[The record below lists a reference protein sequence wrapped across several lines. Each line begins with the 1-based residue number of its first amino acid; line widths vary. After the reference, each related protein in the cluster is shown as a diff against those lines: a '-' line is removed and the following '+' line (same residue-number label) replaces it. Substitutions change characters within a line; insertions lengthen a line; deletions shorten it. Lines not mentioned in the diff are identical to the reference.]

1 MTLNLEGLTKIYK
14 DKAALDGITSFA
26 SRIYGTFCSIGAG
39 ESTAKGNPT
48 HAKEHEGKVALDDIT
63 FSFTPGIYGLL
74 GPNGAGKSTM
84 MNLITDNLTP
94 TKGRVLLDGRSIDEL
109 GSEYRKLL
117 GYMPQQQN
125 SYPEL
130 TLRRFMYFM
139 ASLKGLE
146 KSEAEENIS
155 HYVRMVRLEDVLGK
169 KLGTF
174 SGGMKQRALIAQA
187 LLGNTSILI
196 LDEPTAGLDPKER
209 IRIRNLISEVARDK
223 IVIIATHVVTDVEF
237 IAKEIIMLNS
247 GRIIRSGSPSDL
259 LKELEGKVWNIFIS
273 DEDLDEVNAKYKVS
287 NITRDTEGV
296 VARII
301 ADSYDGRWRK
311 EEVRPNLE
319 DLYLYLN
326 GD

>member
-1 MTLNLEGLTKIYK
+1 MILKLEELTKLYK
-14 DKAALDGITSFA
+14 D
-26 SRIYGTFCSIGAG
+26 
-39 ESTAKGNPT
+39 
-48 HAKEHEGKVALDDIT
+48 KVALDGVS
-63 FSFTPGIYGLL
+63 FSFSPGIYGLL

-94 TKGRVLLDGRSIDEL
+94 TKGCVLLNERSIDEL

-125 SYPEL
+125 IYPEL
-130 TLRRFMYFM
+130 SLRRFLYFM
-139 ASLKGLE
+139 ASLKGLKKE
-146 KSEAEENIS
+146 EAEKDIN

-169 KLGTF
+169 RLGTF

-187 LLGNTSILI
+187 LIGDPGILI

-223 IVIIATHVVTDVEF
+223 IVIIATHVVTDIEF
-237 IAKEIIMLNS
+237 IAKEIIMLNN
-247 GRIIRSGSPSDL
+247 GMIIRSGSPSEL
-259 LKELEGKVWNIFIS
+259 LDELDGKVWNVFLS
-273 DEDLDEVNAKYKVS
+273 DEEIDEVNAKYKVS
-287 NITRDTEGV
+287 NISRDAEGII
-296 VARII
+296 ARII
-301 ADSYDGRWRK
+301 TESYEGRWKK
-311 EEVRPNLE
+311 EAVRPNLE

>member
-1 MTLNLEGLTKIYK
+1 MILKLEELTKLYK
-14 DKAALDGITSFA
+14 D
-26 SRIYGTFCSIGAG
+26 
-39 ESTAKGNPT
+39 
-48 HAKEHEGKVALDDIT
+48 KVALDGVS
-63 FSFTPGIYGLL
+63 FSFSPGIYGLL

-94 TKGRVLLDGRSIDEL
+94 TKGCVLLNERSIDEL

-125 SYPEL
+125 IYPEL
-130 TLRRFMYFM
+130 SLRRFLYFM
-139 ASLKGLE
+139 ASLKGLKKE
-146 KSEAEENIS
+146 EAEKDIN

-187 LLGNTSILI
+187 LIGDPGILI

-223 IVIIATHVVTDVEF
+223 IVIIATHVVTDIEF
-237 IAKEIIMLNS
+237 IAKEIIMLNN
-247 GRIIRSGSPSDL
+247 GMIIRSGSPSEL
-259 LKELEGKVWNIFIS
+259 LDELDGKVWNVFLS
-273 DEDLDEVNAKYKVS
+273 DEEIDEVNAKYKVS
-287 NITRDTEGV
+287 NISRDAEGII
-296 VARII
+296 ARII
-301 ADSYDGRWRK
+301 TESYEGKWKK
-311 EEVRPNLE
+311 EAVRPNLE

>member
-1 MTLNLEGLTKIYK
+1 MILKLEGLTKNYK
-14 DKAALDGITSFA
+14 
-26 SRIYGTFCSIGAG
+26 
-39 ESTAKGNPT
+39 
-48 HAKEHEGKVALDDIT
+48 GKVALDGIT

-94 TKGRVLLDGRSIDEL
+94 TKGRVLLDEKSIDEM

-125 SYPEL
+125 IYPEL
-130 TLRRFMYFM
+130 SLRRFLYFM
-139 ASLKGLE
+139 ASLKGLK
-146 KSEAEENIS
+146 KSEAEKDIS
-155 HYVRMVRLEDVLGK
+155 HYVRMVKLEDVLGK

-187 LLGNTSILI
+187 LIGNPGILI

-223 IVIIATHVVTDVEF
+223 IVIIATHVVTDIEF

-247 GRIIRSGSPSDL
+247 GNIIRSGSPSDL
-259 LKELEGKVWNIFIS
+259 LKELEGKVWNIFIT
-273 DEDLDEVNAKYKVS
+273 DEELYEVNDKYKVS
-287 NITRDTEGV
+287 NISRDMEGV
-296 VARII
+296 IARII
-301 ADSYDGRWRK
+301 AGSYDDRWKK
-311 EEVRPNLE
+311 EAVRPNLE
-319 DLYLYLN
+319 DLYLYHN

>member
-1 MTLNLEGLTKIYK
+1 MTLKLEGLSKNYK
-14 DKAALDGITSFA
+14 D
-26 SRIYGTFCSIGAG
+26 
-39 ESTAKGNPT
+39 
-48 HAKEHEGKVALDDIT
+48 KVALDSIT

-94 TKGRVLLDGRSIDEL
+94 TKGRVLLDERSIDEL
-109 GSEYRKLL
+109 GSEYRKYL

-125 SYPEL
+125 IYPEL
-130 TLRRFMYFM
+130 SLRRFLYFM
-139 ASLKGLE
+139 ASLKGLK
-146 KSEAEENIS
+146 KSEAKKEIN
-155 HYVRMVRLEDVLGK
+155 HYVRMVKLEDVLGK
-169 KLGTF
+169 KLGFF

-187 LLGNTSILI
+187 LIGNPGILI

-223 IVIIATHVVTDVEF
+223 IVIIATHVVTDIEF

-247 GRIIRSGSPSDL
+247 GNIIRSGSPSEL
-259 LKELEGKVWNIFIS
+259 LRELDGKVWNIFIT
-273 DEDLDEVNAKYKVS
+273 DEELYEVNDKYKVS
-287 NITRDTEGV
+287 NISRNMEGV
-296 VARII
+296 IARII
-301 ADSYDGRWRK
+301 ADSYEGRWKK
-311 EEVRPNLE
+311 EAVRPNLE

>member
-1 MTLNLEGLTKIYK
+1 MILKLEELTKLYK
-14 DKAALDGITSFA
+14 D
-26 SRIYGTFCSIGAG
+26 
-39 ESTAKGNPT
+39 
-48 HAKEHEGKVALDDIT
+48 KVALDGVS
-63 FSFTPGIYGLL
+63 FSFSPGIYGLL

-94 TKGRVLLDGRSIDEL
+94 TKGCVLLNERSIDEL

-125 SYPEL
+125 IYPEL
-130 TLRRFMYFM
+130 SLRRFLYFM
-139 ASLKGLE
+139 ASLKGLKKE
-146 KSEAEENIS
+146 EAEKDIN
-155 HYVRMVRLEDVLGK
+155 HDVRMVRLEDVLGK

-187 LLGNTSILI
+187 LIGDPGILI

-223 IVIIATHVVTDVEF
+223 IVIIATHVVTDIEF
-237 IAKEIIMLNS
+237 IAKEIIMLNN
-247 GRIIRSGSPSDL
+247 GMIIRSGSPSEL
-259 LKELEGKVWNIFIS
+259 LDELDGKVWNVFLS
-273 DEDLDEVNAKYKVS
+273 DEEIDEVNAKYKVS
-287 NITRDTEGV
+287 NISRDAEGII
-296 VARII
+296 ARII
-301 ADSYDGRWRK
+301 TESYEGRWKK
-311 EEVRPNLE
+311 EAVRPNLE

>member
-1 MTLNLEGLTKIYK
+1 MILKLEGLTKDYK
-14 DKAALDGITSFA
+14 D
-26 SRIYGTFCSIGAG
+26 
-39 ESTAKGNPT
+39 
-48 HAKEHEGKVALDDIT
+48 KVALDGIT

-84 MNLITDNLTP
+84 MNLITDNLNP
-94 TKGRVLLDGRSIDEL
+94 TKGRVLLDEKSIDEL

-125 SYPEL
+125 IYPEL
-130 TLRRFMYFM
+130 SLRRFLYFM
-139 ASLKGLE
+139 ASLKGLK
-146 KSEAEENIS
+146 KSEAQKDIN
-155 HYVRMVRLEDVLGK
+155 HYVRMVKLEDVLGK

-187 LLGNTSILI
+187 LIGNPGILI

-223 IVIIATHVVTDVEF
+223 IVIIATHVVTDIEF

-247 GRIIRSGSPSDL
+247 GNIIRSGSPSEL
-259 LKELEGKVWNIFIS
+259 LSELDGKVWNIFLS
-273 DEDLDEVNAKYKVS
+273 DEEIDEINVKYKVS
-287 NITRDTEGV
+287 NISRDAEGV
-296 VARII
+296 IARII
-301 ADSYDGRWRK
+301 ADSYDGRWKK
-311 EEVRPNLE
+311 EVVRPNLE

>member
-1 MTLNLEGLTKIYK
+1 MTLKLEGITKKYK
-14 DKAALDGITSFA
+14 DKTALG
-26 SRIYGTFCSIGAG
+26 G
-39 ESTAKGNPT
+39 
-48 HAKEHEGKVALDDIT
+48 IT

-94 TKGRVLLDGRSIDEL
+94 TKGRVLLDEKSIDEL

-125 SYPEL
+125 IYPEL
-130 TLRRFMYFM
+130 SLRRFLYFM
-139 ASLKGLE
+139 ASLKGLK
-146 KSEAEENIS
+146 KSEAEKDIN
-155 HYVRMVRLEDVLGK
+155 HYVRMVKLEDVLGK

-174 SGGMKQRALIAQA
+174 SGGMKQRALIAQV
-187 LLGNTSILI
+187 LIGNPGILI

-223 IVIIATHVVTDVEF
+223 IVIIATHVVTDIEF
-237 IAKEIIMLNS
+237 IAKEIIMLNN
-247 GRIIRSGSPSDL
+247 GNIIRSGSPFEL
-259 LKELEGKVWNIFIS
+259 LSELDGKVWNIFLS
-273 DEDLDEVNAKYKVS
+273 DEEIDEISVKYKVS
-287 NITRDTEGV
+287 NISRDTEGV
-296 VARII
+296 IARII
-301 ADSYDGRWRK
+301 ADSYEDRWKK
-311 EEVRPNLE
+311 EAVRPNLE